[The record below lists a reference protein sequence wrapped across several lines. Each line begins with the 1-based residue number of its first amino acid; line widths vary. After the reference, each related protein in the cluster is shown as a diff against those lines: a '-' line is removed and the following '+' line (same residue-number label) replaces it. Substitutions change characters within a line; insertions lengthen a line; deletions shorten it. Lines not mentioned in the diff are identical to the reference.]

1 MYTQCTLIKSVG
13 SGYLKLVTFI
23 PIEYAKLN
31 KNLSLK
37 KDDGSYEDGWVV
49 KEIGQSIAEERI
61 NKLHE
66 FHTSFKKKEV
76 AGRKSYKD

>member
-37 KDDGSYEDGWVV
+37 KDDGSHEDGWVV
-49 KEIGQSIAEERI
+49 REIGESITEEKAH
-61 NKLHE
+61 KLYE
-66 FHTSFKKKEV
+66 FHASFKNKKV

>member
-37 KDDGSYEDGWVV
+37 KDDGSHEDGWVV
-49 KEIGQSIAEERI
+49 KEIGQSI
-61 NKLHE
+61 
-66 FHTSFKKKEV
+66 S
-76 AGRKSYKD
+76 